1 MWNSKRF
8 LSFFI
13 MLVVLSAFVW
23 ALPARNTVE
32 NPVIEKAVT
41 SSKEEEVT
49 LSELKEMFDK
59 MDGKL
64 LITGT
69 SLEEVKE
76 KVTSYVDKA
85 ESDAAELRRTKFFA
99 DIGAAFGFQD
109 DGVHIGAT
117 GDMGLPFGSFITKV
131 GVQYMIGNLNDI
143 KIPKWELKDLTVT
156 CSVGWEF

>member
-13 MLVVLSAFVW
+13 MLAVLSAFVW

-32 NPVIEKAVT
+32 NLAIEKAVT
-41 SSKEEEVT
+41 PSKEEEVT

-76 KVTSYVDKA
+76 KVSSYVDKA

-99 DIGAAFGFQD
+99 DIGAAFGFQE

-117 GDMGLPFGSFITKV
+117 GDMGLRFGSFITKV